1 MSSAIDRISHSQR
14 WLGSRAFKSGRVKM
28 LDEGMDWDVYQAD
41 ESRAWKT
48 KKKKKRQNRI
58 DKRRNK
64 DKKHDVELP
73 SSSDKVLR

>member
-1 MSSAIDRISHSQR
+1 MSSAVDRISHSQR
-14 WLGSRAFKSGRVKM
+14 WLASRASESGRVNM

-48 KKKKKRQNRI
+48 KRKRQNRI

-73 SSSDKVLR
+73 SSSD